1 MSGAAWAALAGIGFG
16 IFQTLN
22 RRTLRGVDVFRS
34 TFVQLL
40 LATAVLAA
48 VAASTEDLGLLGRA
62 SGWALLNFA
71 LAGAVHFL
79 VGWTLL
85 AASQQRIGA
94 SRTSPLVATTPLF
107 GAVLAFV
114 TLGEAPSGV
123 ALAGMSFMV
132 AGVYTVGGEQAAGRA
147 SPVRVVA
154 GGAPQS
160 PGGPAGAAPG
170 PDGAGSR
177 LERRG
182 ARRRWCRALLAAAP
196 GLGAA
201 LSWSVSPVFIRAG
214 LRELPS
220 PLLGVT
226 FSMVVATAAYGAVV
240 LLRRSVGL
248 AGGWLARGE
257 RGFKLA
263 AGVLV
268 GLSTWFRWIALER
281 TTVAVVL
288 ALSLLAVPTVMV
300 LAPPLL
306 GRHLE
311 VVTPRLWAGA
321 GLIVAGALLLILRP

>member
-1 MSGAAWAALAGIGFG
+1 MSGAVWAALAGIGFG
-16 IFQTLN
+16 IFQTFN

-62 SGWALLNFA
+62 SAWALLNFG
-71 LAGAVHFL
+71 LAGVVHFL

-85 AASQQRIGA
+85 ATSQQRIGA

-107 GAVLAFV
+107 GALLAFV
-114 TLGEAPSGV
+114 TLGETPSGM
-123 ALAGMSFMV
+123 ALAGMSLMV
-132 AGVYTVGGEQAAGRA
+132 AGVYTVGGEQAVGRP
-147 SPVRVVA
+147 SPAPTWAVVA
-154 GGAPQS
+154 S
-160 PGGPAGAAPG
+160 E
-170 PDGAGSR
+170 GAGEPARSVPGTDGGGSCPGHPGR
-177 LERRG
+177 PGRRG
-182 ARRRWCRALLAAAP
+182 RVLLAAAP

-214 LRELPS
+214 LREFAS

-240 LLRRSVGL
+240 LVRRSAGL
-248 AGGWLARGE
+248 VGGWLAPGE

-311 VVTPRLWAGA
+311 VVTPKLWAGA
-321 GLIVAGALLLILRP
+321 GLIVVGALLLILRP

>member
-1 MSGAAWAALAGIGFG
+1 MSGAVWAALAGIGFG
-16 IFQTLN
+16 VFQTLN

-48 VAASTEDLGLLGRA
+48 VAASTENLGLLGRA
-62 SGWALLNFA
+62 SAWALLNFA
-71 LAGAVHFL
+71 LAGVVHFL

-85 AASQQRIGA
+85 ATSQQRIGA

-107 GAVLAFV
+107 GALLAFV
-114 TLGEAPSGV
+114 TLGESPSGV
-123 ALAGMSFMV
+123 ALAGMSLMV
-132 AGVYTVGGEQAAGRA
+132 AGVYTVGGERAAGRS
-147 SPVRVVA
+147 SP
-154 GGAPQS
+154 APAV
-160 PGGPAGAAPG
+160 AGAALAGTGGALGPASGPG
-170 PDGAGSR
+170 RAALGPEPWSPG
-177 LERRG
+177 
-182 ARRRWCRALLAAAP
+182 RRWGKALLAAAP

-240 LLRRSVGL
+240 LLRRSAGL
-248 AGGWLARGE
+248 VGGWLARGE

-311 VVTPRLWAGA
+311 VVTPKLWAGA